1 MSTVSY
7 SSTKAQIWNAY
18 KALLKENKQL
28 ERQATQAQK
37 QAARSAAK
45 APPAPAKAAATPA
58 PSSDGPTDIAGV
70 LSGLEQLQDGFRLA
84 VGGLEDDLVREARR
98 LADLRSAAE
107 GLVARLEN
115 EHGIELGE
123 TTLDD
128 LVQRAVTE
136 GDAADTAHAER
147 VRAHETELRSKKAAW
162 KEEQARHA
170 AQVSER
176 DADRKKAVARE
187 QAEYDYALE
196 RRRAAEADGDGMRRK
211 AAEKALAEFEAQTRG
226 AWSAREEAIETR
238 ETELAELTSKA
249 EAFPGEL
256 AAAIEKARGT
266 GAAMA
271 RKQAESDTRMRAKTM
286 EGQTRLADERIEALE
301 GTIATQKTRIERLGA
316 QLEAALEQAQQLAV
330 KALEGAAN
338 ATSFKAVREIAIEQ
352 ARNTKGSK

>member
-28 ERQATQAQK
+28 ERQSQQAK
-37 QAARSAAK
+37 KLAARTAAQ
-45 APPAPAKAAATPA
+45 ATVAQATPPAAATP
-58 PSSDGPTDIAGV
+58 SEGPTDIAGV
-70 LSGLEQLQDGFRLA
+70 IAGLEQLQDGFRLA

-98 LADLRSAAE
+98 LADLRGAAD
-107 GLVARLEN
+107 GLIARLGT
-115 EHGIELGE
+115 EHDIEVGE
-123 TTLDD
+123 STLED
-128 LVQRAVTE
+128 LVRRAVE
-136 GDAADTAHAER
+136 EADAADAAFAEKK
-147 VRAHETELRSKKAAW
+147 RAHEAEMRTLKATW
-162 KEEQARHA
+162 KEEQARHT

-176 DADRKKAVARE
+176 DADRKKAVERE
-187 QAEYDYALE
+187 QAEYNYGLE
-196 RRRAAEADGDGMRRK
+196 RRRAAEADADTMRRK
-211 AAEKALAEFEAQTRG
+211 TAEKALAEFEAETRA
-226 AWSAREEAIETR
+226 AWAAREEAIETR
-238 ETELAELTSKA
+238 EAELTELTEKA

-256 AAAIEKARGT
+256 AAAVEKAKAT

-271 RKQAESDTRMRAKTM
+271 RKQAESDARMRAKTL

-301 GTIATQKTRIERLGA
+301 GTIATQKRRIERLGA

-352 ARNTKGSK
+352 ARNTKGGK